1 MPRNGS
7 ILTTQQTL
15 QKATGQHHSLA
26 SRTPLSLSDPLSQP
40 ATGPRTSMSLHQCN
54 LSASKRSPSFTP
66 QQQPQPNLGSGI
78 APGGMAPQGNQGI
91 FHRSR
96 YALALLPLLLSPL
109 TTSCTLERIA
119 APTQNRANPAQAAEQ
134 APTDSPALGPAKSK
148 ATLDIPPEIPSEPP
162 KPNLQIP
169 QLMSQAS
176 STANSELFPAQD
188 GETDDDPHQ
197 GPLRVGNQ
205 TEHPLRIAFLAQG
218 KASPIV
224 AVAPETPAIASNS
237 STAAP
242 PTASSSQAS
251 SPQREPFH
259 WDFAP
264 AEGGRDGLLLA
275 LPEGDLALQ
284 SGDVIVAFAQ
294 DGSQRYWG
302 PYVVGQTSLPHWNS
316 DRDEWQLLVQP

>member
-1 MPRNGS
+1 
-7 ILTTQQTL
+7 
-15 QKATGQHHSLA
+15 
-26 SRTPLSLSDPLSQP
+26 
-40 ATGPRTSMSLHQCN
+40 
-54 LSASKRSPSFTP
+54 
-66 QQQPQPNLGSGI
+66 
-78 APGGMAPQGNQGI
+78 MAPQRNQGI

-109 TTSCTLERIA
+109 TTGCTLERIA

-134 APTDSPALGPAKSK
+134 VPTDSALGPAKSR

-169 QLMSQAS
+169 KLMSQAS
-176 STANSELFPAQD
+176 STANNELFPAKEID
-188 GETDDDPHQ
+188 TDSDPHQ

-218 KASPIV
+218 EASPDV
-224 AVAPETPAIASNS
+224 AVAPEAQAIAPNS

-242 PTASSSQAS
+242 VASSSEAS

-275 LPEGDLALQ
+275 LPEGDLTLQ